1 LRRRIVLFGFDKM
14 KDAVGIVLDDL
25 FLPLLA
31 LEVIEDLD
39 VGIGRIDF
47 HDATSMGLFLRKS
60 NQNWNKAKQIEL
72 KLAAFAV
79 DDDDTITFTF
89 NFFIAF
95 FKKSCAKLVIV
106 IMPTNIHKLIAWL
119 VFNVAE

>member
-1 LRRRIVLFGFDKM
+1 M
-14 KDAVGIVLDDL
+14 KDAGGIVLDDL
-25 FLPLLA
+25 VIPLL
-31 LEVIEDLD
+31 VIEVVELLD
-39 VGIGRIDF
+39 VWIVWIDF

-79 DDDDTITFTF
+79 DDNNLVSVTF

-95 FKKSCAKLVIV
+95 FKKSCAKLVI
-106 IMPTNIHKLIAWL
+106 ITIFPTHIHKLIAWL
-119 VFNVAE
+119 VFNWTE